1 MGQKVAGT
9 VYIKADG
16 VQFTVTGG
24 VEVPL
29 SDKKRESIAPGCYK
43 EEDLVPYVKATVV
56 DTPDLPIKQIMT
68 ATDQTI
74 TVEFGNGR
82 VYVLSGGYV
91 VDEPSAKGDDGAI
104 DIQWDGNKGG
114 FQ

>member
-29 SDKKRESIAPGCYK
+29 SDVKRESVAPGFFK
-43 EEDLVPYVKATVV
+43 EEDLVPWVKATIV
-56 DTPDLPIKQIMT
+56 DAPDLPIKQIMA
-68 ATDQTI
+68 ATDQTV
-74 TVEFGNGR
+74 TVEFKNGR

-91 VDEPSAKGDDGAI
+91 VDEPSAKGDDGTI

-114 FQ
+114 YQ

>member
-29 SDKKRESIAPGCYK
+29 SDVKRESVAPGFFK
-43 EEDLVPYVKATVV
+43 EEDLVAYVKATVV
-56 DTPDLPIKQIMT
+56 DSPDLPIKQIMA
-68 ATDQTI
+68 ATDQTV
-74 TVEFGNGR
+74 TVEFKNGR
-82 VYVLSGGYV
+82 VYVLAGAYV
-91 VDEPSAKGDDGAI
+91 VDEPSAKGDDGTI

>member
-29 SDKKRESIAPGCYK
+29 SDVKRETVATGFFK
-43 EEDLVPYVKATVV
+43 EEDLPPFVKATIV
-56 DTPDLPIKQIMT
+56 DAADLPIKQIMA

-74 TVEFGNGR
+74 TVEFKNGR

-91 VDEPSAKGDDGAI
+91 VDEPTSKGDDGTI
-104 DIQWDGNKGG
+104 DIQWDGSKGG

>member
-9 VYIKADG
+9 VYIKANG

-24 VEVPL
+24 VEVL
-29 SDKKRESIAPGCYK
+29 LGDRKRESIAPGFFK
-43 EEDLVPYVKATVV
+43 EEDLVPFVKATIV
-56 DTPDLPIKQIMT
+56 DAPDLPIKQIM
-68 ATDQTI
+68 ADTDATI
-74 TVEFGNGR
+74 TVEFKNGR
-82 VYVLSGGYV
+82 VYVLSGAYV
-91 VDEPSAKGDDGAI
+91 VDEPTAKGDDGTI

>member
-24 VEVPL
+24 VEVL
-29 SDKKRESIAPGCYK
+29 LGDKKRESIAPGYFK

-56 DTPDLPIKQIMT
+56 DTPDLPIKQIMA

-82 VYVLSGGYV
+82 VYVLSGAYV
-91 VDEPSAKGDDGAI
+91 VDEPAAKGDDGTI

>member
-29 SDKKRESIAPGCYK
+29 SDKKRESVAPGFFK
-43 EEDLVPYVKATVV
+43 EEDLVAYVKATVI
-56 DTPDLPIKQIMT
+56 DSPDLPIKQIME
-68 ATDQTI
+68 ATDQTV
-74 TVEFGNGR
+74 TVEFKNGR

-91 VDEPSAKGDDGAI
+91 VDEPTSKGDEGTI
-104 DIQWDGNKGG
+104 DIQWDGSKGG

>member
-29 SDKKRESIAPGCYK
+29 WPCI
-43 EEDLVPYVKATVV
+43 
-56 DTPDLPIKQIMT
+56 
-68 ATDQTI
+68 
-74 TVEFGNGR
+74 GR
-82 VYVLSGGYV
+82 HRSP
-91 VDEPSAKGDDGAI
+91 EQK
-104 DIQWDGNKGG
+104 
-114 FQ
+114 

>member
-29 SDKKRESIAPGCYK
+29 SDKKRESIAPGYFK
-43 EEDLVPYVKATVV
+43 EEDLVSYVKATVV
-56 DTPDLPIKQIMT
+56 DSPDLPIKQIMA
-68 ATDQTI
+68 ATDQTV
-74 TVEFGNGR
+74 TVEFKNGR
-82 VYVLSGGYV
+82 VYVLAGAYV
-91 VDEPSAKGDDGAI
+91 VDEPSAKGDDGTI
-104 DIQWDGNKGG
+104 DIQWDGSKGG

>member
-29 SDKKRESIAPGCYK
+29 SDVKRESVAPGFFK
-43 EEDLVPYVKATVV
+43 EEDLVPYVKATIV
-56 DTPDLPIKQIMT
+56 DSADLPLKQIME
-68 ATDQTI
+68 ATDQTV
-74 TVEFGNGR
+74 TVEFKNGR
-82 VYVLSGGYV
+82 VYVLAGAYV
-91 VDEPSAKGDDGAI
+91 VDEPSAKGDDGTI